1 MEVKLL
7 VQPDCCMKICLPRL
21 NSERTKQIDEL
32 NMKYQTSQKEKE
44 ILQARLEIDIRK
56 RQQVYLILFS
66 VLVLISAL
74 AIIYSIRQKNKLK
87 QNELQSEISS
97 LRFEIQSLI
106 GKYEGNFDMSL
117 EEINKKLVTPLSE
130 REYDVFLQI
139 FTQKTNSEIAEELF
153 VSINTVKTHLKNLY
167 NKLGVSNR
175 NEAIGAVLK

>member
-1 MEVKLL
+1 
-7 VQPDCCMKICLPRL
+7 
-21 NSERTKQIDEL
+21 
-32 NMKYQTSQKEKE
+32 
-44 ILQARLEIDIRK
+44 
-56 RQQVYLILFS
+56 
-66 VLVLISAL
+66 
-74 AIIYSIRQKNKLK
+74 
-87 QNELQSEISS
+87 
-97 LRFEIQSLI
+97 
-106 GKYEGNFDMSL
+106 MSL